1 MSKAFTIYRS
11 SAGSGKTRT
20 LAKEYIKL
28 ALRWQPEYYRHI
40 LAVTFANKATQE
52 MKERILLYLD
62 QFARGEKNNL
72 SEEVKLELGIT
83 DAQLKEKSSDVL
95 SSLLHHYSQFS
106 ISTIDSFFQRV
117 IRSFTREA
125 GLLGNFRLEV
135 DNDLVMDEVIG
146 ELMDELGPG
155 NKQLTDWVIQFSRD
169 RLTEGENWNITYALK
184 SFSQEIFKEQFK
196 EVEEQILKPDE
207 NGQVFQNILNTLSKE
222 VGVFENF
229 MKGHA
234 QRALDSLSRNG
245 LSAEDFNYKD
255 QGTAFKYF
263 QEFARGK
270 YFSADGSRIQSAA
283 LSSLDWPAKKGFNYQ
298 KLKDLAERELIAIL
312 KEMIDYDAKY
322 YERYKS
328 AIEVLKNFY
337 AFGLISDIT
346 RKLKAYKQ
354 ENNLMLLSDAPQ
366 FLNGIINNSDTPF
379 IYEKVGSFFKNYL
392 IDEFQDTSSFQWQ
405 NFLPLLKEAGDQG
418 QKSLIV
424 GDVKQS
430 IYRWRGGD
438 LSLLQTDVAAKF
450 GSDQIEV
457 LPLNTNYRSAG
468 KVVEFNNNLFN
479 KAATLVQQL
488 TEQPLPTEVFG
499 DVEQKISRFPDRGYV
514 HVKFLEK
521 EEGDD
526 DWQEQA
532 LRELPFWIEQLQ
544 DKGASLKDIAILV
557 RTNKEGQRIANYLL
571 QFRSSAD
578 AKPDYKYE
586 VVSNESLRLD
596 TSRSVSLLINAMMY
610 LNNRNDAIAR
620 GQLAFEIAR
629 DGDLAKIFAAAGKNN
644 LAEIFPPEF
653 LLNYHHFKRLSLFE
667 LTEELIRIFKL
678 GETDEE
684 LAYLQ
689 AFQDLILEFSA
700 RDKTDLT
707 SFLEWWELYKDK
719 KSIQVSAS
727 VDAINIITIHK
738 AKGLQYKFVLVP
750 FCNWKLNHEINPLMW
765 VESDKQPFQS
775 LGHLAVRYS
784 GSLEKTY
791 FKEDFEKEFTKAHL
805 DNLNVLYVAFT
816 RAEEGLIVFAPKPYA
831 EKLTTTGDLLFKVLQ
846 QVEGF
851 NREEYTSGTLELL
864 HPTNNE
870 NDFNTFVL
878 DRYPSYD
885 WRNKLVIKREGTEYF
900 ESDLSEKRTKIN
912 RGILVH
918 TVLSRIH
925 YKNQM
930 EDALRDFFL
939 SHALP
944 EEDQKA
950 VEEQVA
956 QILQHKQAGAWFA
969 KEWEVK
975 TESTILL
982 PGQMQQRIDRIMFSP
997 KRTVIIDYKTG
1008 ERKEKDRRQMEGY
1021 ASVLAQMGY
1030 PNVEA
1035 YLLYL
1040 KEMVVEEVVSK
1051 SNLSLF

>member
-1 MSKAFTIYRS
+1 LSKAFTLYRS

-28 ALRWQPEYYRHI
+28 ALQWQSEYYRHI

-72 SEEVKLELGIT
+72 SEEVKAELNFT

-135 DNDLVMDEVIG
+135 DNDLVMDDVIG
-146 ELMDELGPG
+146 ELMDELGPD
-155 NKQLTDWVIQFSRD
+155 NKQLTDWVVQFSRD

-184 SFSQEIFKEQFK
+184 SFFQEIFKEQFK

-207 NGQVFQNILNTLSKE
+207 EGRVYKEILGTLGKE
-222 VGVFENF
+222 VAIFENF
-229 MKGHA
+229 MKVRA
-234 QRALDSLSRNG
+234 QKALESIERNG
-245 LSAEDFNYKD
+245 ITVEDFSYKD
-255 QGTAFKYF
+255 QGTAYKYF

-283 LSSLDWPAKKGFNYQ
+283 TSSADWSAKKAYNYQ
-298 KLKDLAERELIAIL
+298 KLKDLAEHELISL
-312 KEMIDYDAKY
+312 LNEMIAYDAGN

-346 RKLKAYKQ
+346 RKLKTYKQ
-354 ENNLMLLSDAPQ
+354 ENNIMLLSDAPQ

-392 IDEFQDTSSFQWQ
+392 IDEFQDTSAFQWQ

-438 LSLLQTDVAAKF
+438 LGLLQTDVTDRF
-450 GSDQIEV
+450 GSDQVEV

-468 KVVEFNNNLFN
+468 KIVEFNNNLFK
-479 KAATLVQQL
+479 KAAVIVQQL
-488 TEQPLPTEVFG
+488 TEQPLPGEVFG
-499 DVEQKISRFPDRGYV
+499 DVEQKVSRFTDKGYV
-514 HVKFLEK
+514 HIEFVEK
-521 EEGDD
+521 QEGE

-532 LRELPFWIEQLQ
+532 LRQLPHWIEQLQ
-544 DKGASLKDIAILV
+544 DKGAALRDIAILV

-571 QFRSSAD
+571 QFRSSPD
-578 AKPDYKYE
+578 AKPGYRYE

-610 LNNRNDAIAR
+610 INNPNDTIAR
-620 GQLAFEIAR
+620 GQIAFELAR
-629 DGDLAKIFAAAGKNN
+629 ERNLGKIFTEAGKNN

-653 LLNYHHFKRLSLFE
+653 LLNYHQFKRLSLFE
-667 LTEELIRIFKL
+667 LTEDLIRIFQL
-678 GETDEE
+678 GETEEE

-700 RDKTDLT
+700 REKTDLT

-727 VDAINIITIHK
+727 VDAVNIITIHK
-738 AKGLQYKFVLVP
+738 AKGLQYKFVLIP
-750 FCNWKLNHEINPLMW
+750 FCNWRLNHEINPLMW
-765 VESDKQPFQS
+765 VKSEQEPFKK
-775 LGHLAVRYS
+775 LGYLTVRYS

-791 FKEDFEKEFTKAHL
+791 FKKDYEDEFTKAYL
-805 DNLNVLYVAFT
+805 DNLNVMYVAFT
-816 RAEEGLIVFAPKPYA
+816 RAEEGLIAFAPKPYA
-831 EKLTTTGDLLFKVLQ
+831 EKISTAGDLLYAALQ
-846 QVEGF
+846 QNSNFTGAEF
-851 NREEYTSGTLELL
+851 KSGTLELL
-864 HPTNNE
+864 QKEEKGDEYQTL
-870 NDFNTFVL
+870 VL
-878 DRYPSYD
+878 KRYPSHN
-885 WRNKLVIKREGTEYF
+885 WRDKLVIKREGSEYF
-900 ESDLSEKRTKIN
+900 ETTVSEKRTKIN

-918 TVLSRIH
+918 TVLSKIQ
-925 YKNQM
+925 YKNQAG
-930 EDALRDFFL
+930 DALQEFFL
-939 SHALP
+939 NHALS

-950 VEEQVA
+950 VVEQIQ
-956 QILQHKQAGAWFA
+956 QILHHKQISAWFSR
-969 KEWEVK
+969 EWEVK
-975 TESTILL
+975 NESVILL

-997 KRTVIIDYKTG
+997 KKTVIIDYKTG
-1008 ERKEKDRRQMEGY
+1008 ERKEKDKRQMEGY
-1021 ASVLAQMGY
+1021 ALVLAQMGY

-1035 YLLYL
+1035 YLVYL
-1040 KEMVVEEVVSK
+1040 KDMVVEEVVSK
-1051 SNLSLF
+1051 SNLNLF

>member
-1 MSKAFTIYRS
+1 MAKAFTIYRS

-28 ALRWQPEYYRHI
+28 ALRWQSDYYRHI

-72 SEEVKLELGIT
+72 SEEVKAELNLT
-83 DAQLKEKSSDVL
+83 DTQLKEKSAEVL

-146 ELMDELGPG
+146 ELMDELGPD

-169 RLTEGENWNITYALK
+169 RLVEGENWNITYALK

-196 EVEEQILKPDE
+196 EVEEQILKPDDE
-207 NGQVFQNILNTLSKE
+207 GQVYKEILSTLTKE
-222 VGVFENF
+222 VAVFENF
-229 MKGHA
+229 MKVPA
-234 QRALDSLSRNG
+234 QKAMESIQRNG
-245 LSAEDFNYKD
+245 LTVEDFSYKD
-255 QGTAFKYF
+255 QGTAYKYF

-283 LSSLDWPAKKGFNYQ
+283 ASSNDWAAKKAYNYQ
-298 KLKDLAERELIAIL
+298 KLKDLAERELMPL
-312 KEMIDYDAKY
+312 LREMIEYDAKNI
-322 YERYKS
+322 ERYRS

-337 AFGLISDIT
+337 SFGLISDIT

-354 ENNLMLLSDAPQ
+354 ENNIMLLSDAPQ

-392 IDEFQDTSSFQWQ
+392 IDEFQDTSMFQWQ

-438 LSLLQTDVAAKF
+438 LSLLQTDVADKF
-450 GSDQIEV
+450 GKDQVEV

-468 KVVEFNNNLFN
+468 KVVEFNNNLFQ
-479 KAATLVQQL
+479 KSAVIIQQI
-488 TEQPLPTEVFG
+488 TEQPLPAEVFG
-499 DVEQKISRFPDRGYV
+499 DVAQNVSRFPDKGFV
-514 HVKFLEK
+514 HINFIEK
-521 EEGDD
+521 QEGEE
-526 DWQEQA
+526 WQQEA
-532 LRELPFWIEQLQ
+532 LRQLPHWIEQLQ
-544 DKGASLKDIAILV
+544 DKGAALKDIAILV
-557 RTNKEGQRIANYLL
+557 RTNKEGQQIANHLL
-571 QFRSSAD
+571 QFRGSPD
-578 AKPDYKYE
+578 AKPGYRYE

-610 LNNRNDAIAR
+610 LNNPNDAIAR

-629 DGDLAKIFAAAGKNN
+629 EGDLGKIFAEAGKNN

-653 LLNYHHFKRLSLFE
+653 LLDFHQFKRLSLFE
-667 LTEELIRIFKL
+667 LTEDLIRIFHL

-700 RDKTDLT
+700 REKTDLT

-727 VDAINIITIHK
+727 VDAVNIITIHK
-738 AKGLQYKFVLVP
+738 AKGLQYKFVLIP
-750 FCNWKLNHEINPLMW
+750 FCNWRLNHEINPLMW
-765 VESDKQPFQS
+765 VKSVQEPFKK
-775 LGHLAVRYS
+775 LGYLSVRY
-784 GSLEKTY
+784 GSTLEKTY
-791 FKEDFEKEFTKAHL
+791 FKEDYEKEYTKAYL

-816 RAEEGLIVFAPKPYA
+816 RAEEGLIAFAPKPYA
-831 EKLTTTGDLLFKVLQ
+831 EKVSTAGDLLYAVLQ
-846 QVEGF
+846 QDSTFVGS
-851 NREEYTSGTLELL
+851 EYTSGTLELL
-864 HPTNNE
+864 HKPEKENE
-870 NDFNTFVL
+870 YSTL
-878 DRYPSYD
+878 ELKSYPSYN
-885 WRNKLVIKREGTEYF
+885 WRDKLVIKREGAEYF
-900 ESDLSEKRTKIN
+900 ETTLSEKRTKIN

-918 TVLSRIH
+918 TVLSRIQ
-925 YKNQM
+925 YKNQAK
-930 EDALRDFFL
+930 DALEEFFL
-939 SHALP
+939 SHALSD
-944 EEDQKA
+944 EDQKA
-950 VEEQVA
+950 VEDQINQV
-956 QILQHKQAGAWFA
+956 LQHKQMSAWFG

-975 TESTILL
+975 NESVILL
-982 PGQMQQRIDRIMFSP
+982 PGQMQQRIDRIMFNP

-1008 ERKEKDRRQMEGY
+1008 ERKEKDKRQMEGY
-1021 ASVLAQMGY
+1021 AQVLTQMGY

-1035 YLLYL
+1035 YLVYL